1 MSSQVEQWLRKNG
14 LEKYIQAFAD
24 NNISIDLVPHLTD
37 ADLKELGFGV
47 GHKIVFRKAAGRL
60 TKGDDS
66 LVQSSDIV
74 SDLGPPKFAGERK
87 LITVLF
93 CDVVESTRLSTL
105 IDAEELD
112 HVLQAFFTQCAT
124 IVQSFGG
131 ILAAKLGDGAVC
143 WFGWPRAHEDDPL
156 RAVHAAL
163 TMAREAPAIRM
174 PPSLDWQ
181 LNVVSPLRPVTS

>member
-1 MSSQVEQWLRKNG
+1 
-14 LEKYIQAFAD
+14 
-24 NNISIDLVPHLTD
+24 
-37 ADLKELGFGV
+37 
-47 GHKIVFRKAAGRL
+47 
-60 TKGDDS
+60 
-66 LVQSSDIV
+66 
-74 SDLGPPKFAGERK
+74 
-87 LITVLF
+87 
-93 CDVVESTRLSTL
+93 VESTRLSTL

-143 WFGWPRAHEDDPL
+143 WFGWPRAHEDDAL

-174 PPSLDWQ
+174 PSSLDWQ
-181 LNVVSPLRPVTS
+181 LNVRVAIATGHVVISGIAGNDIPQIVGETPSRAERIKAVCPVASVVIDPTTRSLVGANFDLVELGPHQLRDLANLWRFAK